1 MAIVIAVAGA
11 FALRETPSAC
21 TVAEQYH
28 FDGVHFQRA
37 GILGVDFQ
45 CSASTDTCTYI
56 LEAGYYR
63 PCHAGTYL
71 LAP

>member
-11 FALRETPSAC
+11 FALRETPIGC
-21 TVAEQYH
+21 TADEQYH
-28 FDGVHFQRA
+28 FDGARFRRA

-45 CSASTDTCTYI
+45 CSASADTCTYI

-63 PCHAGTYL
+63 PCHAGTYG